1 MYRLPTR
8 CTAWIIDLPQIFG
21 YCPHIFCGICLNLT
35 EKSPSYRSVVWET
48 PDGTSFKTTA
58 STLSDT
64 STKFSVSFFVFPF
77 TWSSNS
83 PAELSSWRRHRT
95 FSIVVVWEWCYF
107 FLVMYTAW
115 LGVLLPPLHPTET
128 QWSSALDCV
137 MDKIS
142 LLFMLMSFRYAY
154 LSHAVRVDSLSLRQY
169 CLDLIY
175 KPCQSNRHFTRP
187 VFCVLLLKIFT
198 FRVPVIIFI

>member
-1 MYRLPTR
+1 MYRLLTR

-95 FSIVVVWEWCYF
+95 ISIVVVWEWCYF
-107 FLVMYTAW
+107 
-115 LGVLLPPLHPTET
+115 
-128 QWSSALDCV
+128 
-137 MDKIS
+137 
-142 LLFMLMSFRYAY
+142 
-154 LSHAVRVDSLSLRQY
+154 SLSCTLHDWVYYYRLY
-169 CLDLIY
+169 IPPKLNDPAHSIVWWIKYRFYSCW
-175 KPCQSNRHFTRP
+175 CHSVTR
-187 VFCVLLLKIFT
+187 T
-198 FRVPVIIFI
+198 